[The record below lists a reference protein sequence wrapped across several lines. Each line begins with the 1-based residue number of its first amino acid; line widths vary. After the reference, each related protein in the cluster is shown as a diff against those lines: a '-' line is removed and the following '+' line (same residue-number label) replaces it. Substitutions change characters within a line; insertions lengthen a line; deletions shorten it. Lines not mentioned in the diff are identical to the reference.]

1 MTPEQKTNL
10 KRLFQPRHVAV
21 IGGTD
26 AVTVATECHRI
37 GYSGPFWPVNPKRES
52 IGGHRCYASVDD
64 LPEPPDACFVAVPI
78 DAAIES
84 MAKLNAMGAG
94 GAVVYTAGF
103 GEIGADGA
111 KKEAQLIEAA
121 GHMALIGPNCYGLI
135 NYVDRVA
142 LWPFAHGGSF
152 PGYGAAVITQS
163 GMLSSDLT
171 MSMRSLPLAYMMS
184 IGNQAMMRIEDCI
197 DTLVDRKEVRAIG
210 IHIEGLK
217 DAKAFEAAAMK
228 ALHADKPIVVLKT
241 GTSAIGAELTISHT
255 GSLSGTDDVY
265 QAFFDRLGIIRA
277 KEPGDFLEILK
288 YLTVTKRP
296 SGFRVTGFTCSGG
309 GATMLADYGE
319 ELGLEYPRPDEQ
331 RQADLMPLLPH
342 TATVSNPLDYTTP
355 IWGMPEK
362 TEPVFDTMVKSDT
375 DMAVLIQ
382 DYPAEGLDESR
393 IYYYNDAMAFVRA
406 TQRYDIPAAVCCTIS
421 ENLDQNIRDEL
432 IQAGVA
438 PMQGIGDCMKAMKAS
453 AQYARTR
460 QELLASPPAELMIT
474 PDRISPDTVMLD
486 EKKSKSL
493 LAKAGLRIPRS
504 VLITNP
510 DQISD
515 ETILGDMVFPLVAK
529 AVSPDM
535 PHKTEYG
542 AIKLGLRDL
551 AAVASAYKEIHD
563 NCKRLAPDARIEGI
577 MIEEYVADT
586 VTELMISMRRDTQFG
601 CILTIASG
609 GILVELIKDA
619 VTMIMPADH
628 RHIRHA
634 IDQLAAAKLISGYRG
649 HNGGDIDTV
658 IATIISLSD
667 LMADQP
673 GLQMIEIN
681 PLIVTSREAI
691 IADAVIHS
699 LTASQMD

>member
-1 MTPEQKTNL
+1 MTPEQKANL
-10 KRLFQPRHVAV
+10 KRLFKPRHVAV

-37 GYSGPFWPVNPKRES
+37 GYTGPFWPVNPKREH

-78 DAAIES
+78 DAAIET

-103 GEIGADGA
+103 GEVGAEGA

-121 GHMALIGPNCYGLI
+121 GNMALIGPNCYGLI

-142 LWPFAHGGSF
+142 LWPFAHGGNF

-197 DTLVDRKEVRAIG
+197 DTLVDREEVHAIG

-217 DAKAFEAAAMK
+217 DIRAFEAAAMK
-228 ALHADKPIVVLKT
+228 ALAADKPIVVLKT

-288 YLTVTKRP
+288 YLTVTNRP
-296 SGFRVTGFTCSGG
+296 KGYRVTGFTCSGG

-319 ELGLEYPRPDEQ
+319 ELGLEYPRPDAR

-382 DYPAEGLDESR
+382 DYPAPGLDESR

-406 TQRYDIPAAVCCTIS
+406 TRRYNIPAAVCCTIA
-421 ENLDQNIRDEL
+421 ENLDQDIRDEL

-438 PMQGIGDCMKAMKAS
+438 PMQGIGDCMKAMKAA
-453 AQYARTR
+453 AQYASAR
-460 QELLASPPAELMIT
+460 QSLLAAPPAQLMIA
-474 PDRISPDTVMLD
+474 PNDNKPADTIMLD
-486 EKKSKSL
+486 EKESKSL
-493 LAKAGLRIPRS
+493 LAQAGLHVPHS
-504 VLITNP
+504 VLITHP
-510 DQISD
+510 DQLSD
-515 ETILGDMVFPLVAK
+515 HTVMTALGDMGFPVVAK

-542 AIKLGLRDL
+542 AIKLGLTDQQ
-551 AAVASAYKEIHD
+551 AVVDAYHDIHH
-563 NCKRLAPDARIEGI
+563 NCARLAPDARIEGI
-577 MIEEYVADT
+577 MIEEYVTNA
-586 VTELMISMRRDTQFG
+586 VSELMISIRRDAQFG

-609 GILVELIKDA
+609 GILVELVKDA
-619 VTMIMPADH
+619 VTVILPHDDTRIH
-628 RHIRHA
+628 HA
-634 IDQLAAAKLISGYRG
+634 LNQLAAAKLINGYRG
-649 HNGGDIDTV
+649 HDAGNMDAV
-658 IATIISLSD
+658 VNTIRILSD

-673 GLQMIEIN
+673 ALHMIEIN
-681 PLIVTSREAI
+681 PLIVTNTAAI
-691 IADAVIHS
+691 IADAVIHQ
-699 LTASQMD
+699 LTA